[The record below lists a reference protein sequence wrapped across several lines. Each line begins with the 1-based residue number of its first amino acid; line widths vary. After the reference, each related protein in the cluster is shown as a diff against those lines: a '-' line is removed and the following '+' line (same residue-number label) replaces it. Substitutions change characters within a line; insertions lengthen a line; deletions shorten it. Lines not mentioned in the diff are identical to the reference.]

1 MVSKTDTAMT
11 GKDGQNVPEN
21 IKVIF
26 LVRHAKASLKDGL
39 DDFSRP
45 LCPKGRKQAEGVRDA
60 IAQFQTEP
68 QIVFCSPSVRTSETL
83 DILLPALPVQTE
95 VTFEEFLY
103 LASDAQML
111 ELLKSIGEE
120 TNRVMIIAH
129 NPGLENLILALA
141 NANKSDNKSYKQ
153 VKEKFSPGAVAV
165 MLFNGKWAELAKN
178 SAELALAFRP
188 KDVLGDE

>member
-141 NANKSDNKSYKQ
+141 NANKSDNKS
-153 VKEKFSPGAVAV
+153 S
-165 MLFNGKWAELAKN
+165 
-178 SAELALAFRP
+178 
-188 KDVLGDE
+188 